1 MRLHIAEGLT
11 KANYDTHSPQWAL
24 GFQKLAHEAGANC
37 FVKFPDHPA
46 DEAAKDIWGF
56 LVKRLRP

>member
-1 MRLHIAEGLT
+1 VPHAVKGVT
-11 KANYDTHSPQWAL
+11 KANYDTHCQSWAHF
-24 GFQKLAHEAGANC
+24 FQKLAHEPGANC

-56 LVKRLRP
+56 LVKRRRP